1 VDENLLCTCAH
12 VVAEP
17 DGGRPPG
24 PVEVDFPLLAG
35 AVPGPRVTAEVE
47 SWRPEDDIA
56 LLRLTAAVAGAE
68 PLPMADGSGDEW
80 DREIRAFG
88 FPPQV
93 PRGVN
98 ATGTL
103 RGRQRA
109 DLLQIDLD
117 ARGVPIGPGFSGAA
131 VWDPAHEVVVGMLT
145 LRGRGPIGD
154 TAYLLA
160 ADRLVGPGALE
171 CPFRGLDRFETE
183 HARYFH
189 GREDEAAALVRALG
203 SRPVTVLV
211 GPSGSGKSSLLRA
224 GLVTALRGQG
234 TPWALRVPEPA
245 DPAGGEAED
254 DPVAWVA
261 EAVTA
266 VWHTAVPDAAARRAR
281 LDAVREA
288 CDGSEG
294 DRRALRGRLGDELG
308 ARGAVLLL
316 DQFEEYATASPQG
329 ALRAF
334 RTLSALAQAPDP
346 AQGGG
351 LRVVLTARSATL
363 EALTA
368 ADTSSRLGDAVL
380 FLAPMTAQALTRA
393 VEEPVRAV
401 PGLRLEEGLAG
412 RLVDDAVDE
421 PGCLPLLQFALTQ
434 LWQRREAHT
443 MTHAAYE
450 RSGGVVKALAE
461 YADDALD
468 ACLRATGTSE
478 DTARRLF
485 QQLARPDGQGGFSR
499 RAVPTRQLGPRQAAL
514 AQALARS
521 RLLVWDVL
529 EPPDTPAAQPAP
541 GQPAAARS
549 TATQSTPARPTPAQP
564 TATQSAPARPAPAR
578 STATHPTPAQP
589 TPAEPAGTVQVVHEA
604 LLWKWERLAGWLA
617 EGAEFREW
625 QDRTAR
631 DAAEWDS
638 GGRPDGLLPHGVRL
652 GQGLRWLAER
662 PGDLT
667 ALERAYLEAGRRRQR
682 RGLRRLWGVTALVT
696 VLAVLA
702 TTLAV
707 ITYRARQDDLRQLR
721 TAAAAELGTL
731 ATDLADRSPDSAFR
745 YAAGAWTADHTPQA
759 RQALFE
765 QYVRAHD
772 VVSAHS
778 GLWPGAA
785 QWMTMTPDARTL
797 VVLSRPDGSA
807 DLTATAVTGA
817 LDGRPRATPLTDVPA
832 GLRIQGFRDAVSD
845 DGRRYA
851 LVTVDGRTLL
861 WDLTRPGSRPRRLSG
876 PLPDR
881 GDIHTPRL
889 DFSGDG
895 TRLLYFFAFQRPRP
909 EDDGRKALLRL
920 WDTKAARELPV
931 SQRPM
936 ARRTPVMAWLPADGD
951 RIAVASTLEKGAES
965 YLDLYSPASGE
976 PVRRVYGPEAAI
988 NQSPA
993 DGGVWLIQQD
1003 GVRWYPLV
1011 PGTEVPAGTY
1021 RGTATTGDLTG
1032 THLYGETGTVSA
1044 ETGDYRRVV
1053 LRDPRGGDRYWS
1065 VTLPGGSSDDDLGVA
1080 GSGAGPRTVLAAVGD
1095 TLLRARARPLP
1106 AAPTDRSS
1114 VTSPAFAPE
1123 PDGSRLARLREDRLE
1138 ILAPGD
1144 PVRTTRVP
1152 REIRELASLD
1162 HTHLTWVDRAGG
1174 DAVLVWSEDA
1184 TDAWLYDTATLG
1196 PPTRVT
1202 WDCGRPGDT
1211 AWNTPQ
1217 DIAQTGDGDLVVL
1230 CLSDTLV
1237 RLDPRS
1243 GVRSG
1248 GPVHLERSLPERA
1261 FSAETGQ
1268 LTPRPGHPHQ
1278 VAVVTDAWR
1287 DGGRVEVWDVRR
1299 GTRVARLEG
1308 TPLDYDADRWVT
1320 FTPDGDRLAVL
1331 DEDRRVVWWR
1341 VDAERRDGLTRS
1353 IADATGLLG
1362 VAPDGT
1368 LVVNLVGDVGLF
1380 SPDDAEPLGRL
1391 RQTSGDSLRTARLR
1405 GDRLR
1410 LLSDKD
1416 DRTLALS
1423 PTTWHTR
1430 LCAALPGPNSRAQR
1444 ERPTL
1449 EMARRTNPC
1458 PSD

>member
-1 VDENLLCTCAH
+1 MPADPLPRRARYERGAARVFSPDGEPVGAGFLVDEGLLCTCAH

-17 DGGRPPG
+17 DGSPPPG
-24 PVEVDFPLLAG
+24 PVEVDFPLLSG

-47 SWRPEDDIA
+47 SWRPEDDVA
-56 LLRLTAAVAGAE
+56 LLRLKAPVDGAE
-68 PLPMADGSGDEW
+68 PLPTADGSDGEW
-80 DREIRAFG
+80 DRDIRAFG

-109 DLLQIDLD
+109 DLIQVDLD
-117 ARGVPIGPGFSGAA
+117 APGVRIGPGFSGAA
-131 VWDPAHEVVVGMLT
+131 VWDPANEVVVGMLT
-145 LRGRGPIGD
+145 LRGKGPLDG

-160 ADRLVGPGALE
+160 AERLVGPDVLG

-189 GREDEAAALVRALG
+189 GREHETAKLVRALE

-224 GLVTALRGQG
+224 GLVTALADRG
-234 TPWALRVPEPA
+234 TPWTLRVPDPA
-245 DPAGGEAED
+245 DPAGDAED
-254 DPVAWVA
+254 TPDAEDAWVA
-261 EAVTA
+261 DAVTA
-266 VWHTAVPDAAARRAR
+266 AWHRAAPDDGARRAR
-281 LDAVREA
+281 FDAVREA
-288 CDGSEG
+288 CAGSDA
-294 DRRALRGRLGDELG
+294 DRRALRSRINDELG
-308 ARGAVLLL
+308 PSGAVLLL
-316 DQFEEYATASPQG
+316 DQFEEYATAAPQG

-334 RTLSALAQAPDP
+334 RILAALAQAPDP

-380 FLAPMTAQALTRA
+380 FLAPMTAEALTRA

-412 RLVDDAVDE
+412 RLVADAVDE

-461 YADDALD
+461 YANDELRK
-468 ACLRATGTSE
+468 CLAATGTTE

-499 RAVPTRQLGPRQAAL
+499 RAVPVHQLVPGQAAL
-514 AQALARS
+514 AHALAKS
-521 RLLVWDVL
+521 RLLVLDVG
-529 EPPDTPAAQPAP
+529 ERP
-541 GQPAAARS
+541 G
-549 TATQSTPARPTPAQP
+549 RP
-564 TATQSAPARPAPAR
+564 
-578 STATHPTPAQP
+578 
-589 TPAEPAGTVQVVHEA
+589 GTVQVVHEA
-604 LLWKWERLAGWLA
+604 LLWKWERLAQWLA

-631 DAAEWDS
+631 DAAEWD
-638 GGRPDGLLPHGVRL
+638 GAGRPDGLLPHGVRL
-652 GQGLRWLAER
+652 NQGLRWLAER
-662 PGDLT
+662 PDDLT
-667 ALERAYLEAGRRRQR
+667 DLERAYLGAGRRRQR

-707 ITYRARQDDLRQLR
+707 ITYRARQDDLLQLR
-721 TAAAAELGTL
+721 TAAATELGTL
-731 ATDLADRSPDSAFR
+731 ATDMAERSPDSAFR
-745 YAAGAWTADHTPQA
+745 YAAGAWSARHTPQA
-759 RQALFE
+759 RQALFG
-765 QYVRAHD
+765 QYVRGHD

-778 GLWPGAA
+778 GLWPGTV
-785 QWMTMTPDARTL
+785 QWTTMSPDARTL
-797 VVLSRPDGSA
+797 VVLSRPDGAA

-817 LDGRPRATPLTDVPA
+817 LDGRPRATRLTGVPA
-832 GLRIQGFRDAVSD
+832 GLRVQGFRDAVSA

-861 WDLTRPGSRPRRLSG
+861 WDLTRPGSRPRQLSG
-876 PLPDR
+876 ALSDR
-881 GDIHTPRL
+881 GDVYTPHL
-889 DFSGDG
+889 DFSEDG

-909 EDDGRKALLRL
+909 EDDGRKALVRL
-920 WDTKAARELPV
+920 WDTTTGTTLPV

-936 ARRTPVMAWLPADGD
+936 ARRSPRMAWLPADGD
-951 RIAVASTLEKGAES
+951 RIAVAATAREGTDFH
-965 YLDLYSPASGE
+965 LDLYATASGE
-976 PVRRVYGPEAAI
+976 QERRVYGPEPAL
-988 NQSPA
+988 NQTPA
-993 DGGVWLIQQD
+993 DRGVWLVRQD

-1011 PGTEVPAGTY
+1011 PRAKGPDGTY
-1021 RGTATTGDLTG
+1021 RGTATTADLTG

-1044 ETGDYRRVV
+1044 ETGDYRRVT

-1065 VTLPGGSSDDDLGVA
+1065 VTLPGGSADNTLGVA
-1080 GSGAGPRTVLAAVGD
+1080 GSGTGTRTVLTAEGD

-1106 AAPTDRSS
+1106 AAPTDRS
-1114 VTSPAFAPE
+1114 TATAPAFAPKK
-1123 PDGSRLARLREDRLE
+1123 DGSRLARLRTGRLE
-1138 ILAPGD
+1138 IVGPGA
-1144 PVRTTRVP
+1144 RTHDTPLP
-1152 REIRELASLD
+1152 RSIRELGDLEP
-1162 HTHLTWVDRAGG
+1162 HLSWVDRKGG
-1174 DAVLVWSEDA
+1174 DAVLVWSQES
-1184 TDAWLYDTATLG
+1184 TNAWLYDVDSLTA
-1196 PPTRVT
+1196 PTRVT
-1202 WDCGRPGDT
+1202 WDCGRTGGPS
-1211 AWNTPQ
+1211 WNTPQ

-1230 CLSDTLV
+1230 CLGDALA

-1243 GVRSG
+1243 GVQSG
-1248 GPVHLERSLPERA
+1248 GPVHLERSPPERG
-1261 FSAETGQ
+1261 FTGETGQ
-1268 LTPRPGHPHQ
+1268 LTPRPGRPHE

-1287 DGGRVEVWDVRR
+1287 EGGRVEVWDVRR
-1299 GTRVARLEG
+1299 GTRVARLES
-1308 TPLDYDADRWVT
+1308 TPLDYAADRWVT
-1320 FTPDGDRLAVL
+1320 FTPDGDRLAAL
-1331 DEDRRVVWWR
+1331 DEERRVVWWR
-1341 VDAERRDGLTRS
+1341 VDDERRDGLTRS
-1353 IADATGLLG
+1353 IADATGVLG

-1380 SPDDAEPLGRL
+1380 APDDAEPLGRL
-1391 RQTSGDSLRTARLR
+1391 RQTSGDSLRIAQVQ

-1416 DRTLALS
+1416 DRTLHLS
-1423 PTTWHTR
+1423 PATWHTT
-1430 LCAALPGPNSRAQR
+1430 LCAALPGPNSRTQR
-1444 ERPTL
+1444 DRL
-1449 EMARRTNPC
+1449 DLDMARDTAPC